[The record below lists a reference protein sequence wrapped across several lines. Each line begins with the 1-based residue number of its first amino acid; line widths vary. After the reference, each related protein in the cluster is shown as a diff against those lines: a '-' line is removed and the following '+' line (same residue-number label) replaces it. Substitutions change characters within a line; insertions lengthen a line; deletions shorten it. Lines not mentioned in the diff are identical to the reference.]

1 MLKEKAGEVA
11 GKVWNYLHEI
21 DNQTLEALSNA
32 IDEKDENLYMALGW
46 LLRENKI
53 VGDNGILNLR

>member
-1 MLKEKAGEVA
+1 MA
-11 GKVWNYLHEI
+11 GKGWNYLHEN